1 MLYSWVAFYCLEME
15 YGCHS
20 LNGISKP
27 VVSSLCNRNS
37 RWWLSL
43 SGFFAKVNQLYHFFL
58 SVPVPQPLSW
68 HHHPLRPKNSNH
80 HLLFPH
86 SSYQI
91 VHSSPV
97 FFFLFFSAV
106 AQSFIALWL
115 TESKYWWLVTALNGW
130 RSLLLVSCHSPL
142 IPPVIYVGGVQV
154 TFPKLVF

>member
-1 MLYSWVAFYCLEME
+1 MLYSWVVFYCLEME
-15 YGCHS
+15 YGCYS

-43 SGFFAKVNQLYHFFL
+43 NGFFAKVNQLYHFFL

-68 HHHPLRPKNSNH
+68 HHHPLGPKNSN

-91 VHSSPV
+91 VHWSPV

-130 RSLLLVSCHSPL
+130 RSLLLVSSHSSL
-142 IPPVIYVGGVQV
+142 IPPMIYVRGVQV